1 MRVALNEGGKE
12 RVKAEWVFVNVGY
25 RPGPLYIPGAEYV
38 DLLDSTSIMESD
50 VVPERVV
57 VIGGRCVGLEFAQ
70 MFRRFGSRV
79 TVMQGA
85 GQLLG
90 REDGDVAEEIKKILH
105 EDGIGILFN
114 SKADKLERID

>member
-1 MRVALNEGGKE
+1 M
-12 RVKAEWVFVNVGY
+12 NVGC
-25 RPGPLYIPGAEYV
+25 RPGPLDIPGAEYV
-38 DLLDSTSIMESD
+38 DLLDSTSIMELD
-50 VVPERVV
+50 VVPEHLV
-57 VIGGRCVGLEFAQ
+57 VIGGGCVGLEFAQ

-79 TVMQGA
+79 TAMQQA

-90 REDGDVAEEIKKILH
+90 REDGDVAEKIKTILH